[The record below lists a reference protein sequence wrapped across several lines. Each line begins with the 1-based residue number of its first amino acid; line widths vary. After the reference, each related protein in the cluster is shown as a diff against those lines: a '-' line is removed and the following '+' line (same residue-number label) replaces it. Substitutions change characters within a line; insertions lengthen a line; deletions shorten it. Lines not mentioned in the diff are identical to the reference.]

1 MYTHPELLKISVFFC
16 IREVFINAK
25 LVISMKKAIK
35 KNRKFSYFFSLETDL
50 INKNSTKTGKHNFI

>member
-1 MYTHPELLKISVFFC
+1 MYIHPELLKISVFFC

-35 KNRKFSYFFSLETDL
+35 KNRKFSYFFSSETDL
-50 INKNSTKTGKHNFI
+50 INKNSTKTGKHNSI